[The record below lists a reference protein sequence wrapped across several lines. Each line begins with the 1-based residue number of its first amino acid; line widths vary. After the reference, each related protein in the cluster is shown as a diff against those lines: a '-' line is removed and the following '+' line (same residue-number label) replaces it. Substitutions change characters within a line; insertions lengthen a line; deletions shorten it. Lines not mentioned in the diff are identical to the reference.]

1 MSKSKGVS
9 RRQFAKHIGRS
20 HVWVSRLVNEGR
32 LPLDEHGRI
41 PLEEG
46 LKAYEESQRVGY
58 DGNRAHG
65 ENQRRQAAAKRS
77 GKTPPKKV
85 EQQPPKN
92 VTHISEAKKRTEKS
106 LAAVPGTG
114 SSVDQINAS
123 YNRAR
128 LAEKTFQAK
137 LKELEYKEA
146 QGLLIPLAEVEK
158 DAQEAAA
165 AVRERLMSMA
175 PRIAPLCEGRTA
187 REIEPIIEDAINEA
201 LQALRRSRFAKG

>member
-1 MSKSKGVS
+1 
-9 RRQFAKHIGRS
+9 
-20 HVWVSRLVNEGR
+20 R

-65 ENQRRQAAAKRS
+65 ENQRREAAAKRS
-77 GKTPPKKV
+77 GKKPPKKV

-106 LAAVPGTG
+106 LPSLPAARR
-114 SSVDQINAS
+114 SVDHISPPYSRDRFRGRAFPAQLTELAS
-123 YNRAR
+123 
-128 LAEKTFQAK
+128 
-137 LKELEYKEA
+137 EA
-146 QGLLIPLAEVEK
+146 AHGLLIPLAAVGTAAE
-158 DAQEAAA
+158 EAAA

-175 PRIAPLCEGRTA
+175 PRIAPPCEGRTA
-187 REIEPIIEDAINEA
+187 REIEPIIEDAINES